1 VRAVEVI
8 VMEVKREEGSSVVAG
23 VIRSGIGP
31 FTSDSLDEALGLAIG
46 LGPVRSGEVVFET

>member
-1 VRAVEVI
+1 MEVI
-8 VMEVKREEGSSVVAG
+8 VMEIMREEGSSVVAG

-31 FTSDSLDEALGLAIG
+31 FARDGLNKALGLAIG

>member
-1 VRAVEVI
+1 
-8 VMEVKREEGSSVVAG
+8 MEVVIMKVVREEGSWVVAG

-31 FTSDSLDEALGLAIG
+31 FTSDGLDEALGLAIG